1 MRVLA
6 QIRHDPRTIALLL
19 VVPSALLFL
28 LQQLLGDASFDR
40 LGAPM
45 VGMFPFITMFLV
57 TSISMLRERT
67 TGTLE
72 RLMTMPLAKLDL
84 LGGYGI
90 AFALLATVQA
100 LVTSAVAF
108 LLLGLDAA
116 GSTWLIIALAVLN
129 AVLGSALG
137 LLASAF
143 ASSEFQAVQFMPAF
157 VLPADPA
164 LRPARAAR
172 PDGRLAR
179 GDRLRAAA
187 HLRLRGARRGRR
199 RRRRARR
206 RGRRRRRAAGHD
218 GGGGRACRAHLAAAN
233 RLETLSTIVFALGMN
248 ASSSVGL

>member
-1 MRVLA
+1 MSARITLATTARVLA

-19 VVPSALLFL
+19 VVPSVLLFL
-28 LQQLLGDASFDR
+28 LQQLLGDLEFDR

-100 LVTSAVAF
+100 LVTAGVAF
-108 LLLGLDAA
+108 VLLGLDAA
-116 GSTWLIIALAVLN
+116 GSTALILALAVLN

-143 ASSEFQAVQFMPAF
+143 AASEFQAVQFMPAF
-157 VLPADPA
+157 VLPQILLCGLLVPLDQMAGWLEAIASVLPLTFAFEALDRVAVDGDALADVA
-164 LRPARAAR
+164 GEVTVLLGMAAV
-172 PDGRLAR
+172 AI
-179 GDRLRAAA
+179 A
-187 HLRLRGARRGRR
+187 
-199 RRRRARR
+199 
-206 RGRRRRRAAGHD
+206 
-218 GGGGRACRAHLAAAN
+218 LAA
-233 RLETLSTIVFALGMN
+233 LTLQRRTA
-248 ASSSVGL
+248 

>member
-1 MRVLA
+1 VSPRITLATATRVLE
-6 QIRHDPRTIALLL
+6 QIRHDRRTIALLL

-28 LQQLLGDASFDR
+28 LSEMLGSATFDR

-45 VGMFPFITMFLV
+45 LGMFPFITMFLV
-57 TSISMLRERT
+57 TSIAMLRERT

-100 LVTSAVAF
+100 LVTSGFVF
-108 LLLGLDAA
+108 LVLGLDTP
-116 GSTWLIIALAVLN
+116 GSPALIVFLAVLD

-157 VLPADPA
+157 VLPQILLCGLLVPRDQMAGWLDAIASVLPLTFAFEA
-164 LRPARAAR
+164 LDAVAVDGDGLGGVSGEIAVLVAFAAVAI
-172 PDGRLAR
+172 GL
-179 GDRLRAAA
+179 
-187 HLRLRGARRGRR
+187 GALTLRR
-199 RRRRARR
+199 RTA
-206 RGRRRRRAAGHD
+206 
-218 GGGGRACRAHLAAAN
+218 
-233 RLETLSTIVFALGMN
+233 
-248 ASSSVGL
+248 

>member
-1 MRVLA
+1 MSGRITLATTVRVLA

-19 VVPSALLFL
+19 VVPSVLLFL
-28 LQQLLGDASFDR
+28 LQQLLGDPQFDR

-57 TSISMLRERT
+57 TSIAMLRERT

-108 LLLGLDAA
+108 LALGLDAA

-143 ASSEFQAVQFMPAF
+143 AASEFQAVQFMPAF
-157 VLPADPA
+157 VLPQILLCGLLIPIDQMAGWLEAIASVLPLTFAFEALDAVAVDGSALGDVADQIAVLAGMTAVAIGLAA
-164 LRPARAAR
+164 LTLP
-172 PDGRLAR
+172 
-179 GDRLRAAA
+179 
-187 HLRLRGARRGRR
+187 
-199 RRRRARR
+199 RRA
-206 RGRRRRRAAGHD
+206 D
-218 GGGGRACRAHLAAAN
+218 
-233 RLETLSTIVFALGMN
+233 
-248 ASSSVGL
+248 

>member
-1 MRVLA
+1 MSARITTATTLRVLA
-6 QIRHDPRTIALLL
+6 QIRHDHRTIALLL

-28 LQQLLGDASFDR
+28 LQQLLGELEFDR

-108 LLLGLDAA
+108 ALLGLDAA
-116 GSTWLIIALAVLN
+116 GSTWLIIGLAVLN

-157 VLPADPA
+157 VLPQILLCGLLVPLDQMAGWLEAIASVLPLTFAFEALDAVSVDGDSLADVGGDVTVLLAMTAVAIGLAA
-164 LRPARAAR
+164 LT
-172 PDGRLAR
+172 L
-179 GDRLRAAA
+179 
-187 HLRLRGARRGRR
+187 RR
-199 RRRRARR
+199 RT
-206 RGRRRRRAAGHD
+206 D
-218 GGGGRACRAHLAAAN
+218 
-233 RLETLSTIVFALGMN
+233 
-248 ASSSVGL
+248 

>member
-1 MRVLA
+1 MSARITLATTVRVLA

-19 VVPSALLFL
+19 VVPSVLLFL
-28 LQQLLGDASFDR
+28 LQQLLGDPQFDR

-57 TSISMLRERT
+57 TSIAMLRERT

-108 LLLGLDAA
+108 LALGLDAA

-143 ASSEFQAVQFMPAF
+143 AASEFQAVQFMPAF
-157 VLPADPA
+157 VLPQILLCGLLIPLDQMAGWLEAIASVLPLTFAFEALDGVAVDGDALADVAGQVTVLLAMTAVAIA
-164 LRPARAAR
+164 LAA
-172 PDGRLAR
+172 LT
-179 GDRLRAAA
+179 L
-187 HLRLRGARRGRR
+187 RR
-199 RRRRARR
+199 RT
-206 RGRRRRRAAGHD
+206 D
-218 GGGGRACRAHLAAAN
+218 
-233 RLETLSTIVFALGMN
+233 
-248 ASSSVGL
+248 

>member
-1 MRVLA
+1 V
-6 QIRHDPRTIALLL
+6 
-19 VVPSALLFL
+19 LLFL
-28 LQQLLGDASFDR
+28 LQQLLGDAGFDR

-100 LVTSAVAF
+100 LITSAVAF

-157 VLPADPA
+157 VLPQILLCGLLVPRDQMADWLDAIASVLPLTFAFDA
-164 LRPARAAR
+164 LDAVAVDGADLGGVAGDVAVLAAMTAVAI
-172 PDGRLAR
+172 GLAA
-179 GDRLRAAA
+179 LT
-187 HLRLRGARRGRR
+187 LRR
-199 RRRRARR
+199 RTA
-206 RGRRRRRAAGHD
+206 
-218 GGGGRACRAHLAAAN
+218 
-233 RLETLSTIVFALGMN
+233 
-248 ASSSVGL
+248 

>member
-1 MRVLA
+1 LSARIAFATTVRVLA
-6 QIRHDPRTIALLL
+6 QIRHDPRTVALLL
-19 VVPSALLFL
+19 VVPSVLLFL
-28 LQQLLGDASFDR
+28 LQELLGDAQFDR
-40 LGAPM
+40 LGAPL

-72 RLMTMPLAKLDL
+72 RLMTMPLAKVDL

-100 LVTSAVAF
+100 LITAAVAF

-116 GSTWLIIALAVLN
+116 GSTWLIIGLAVLN

-157 VLPADPA
+157 VLPQILLCGLLVPLDQMAGWLEGIASVLPLTFAFDA
-164 LRPARAAR
+164 LDAVAVDGDALGDVSGQVVVLIAMTTVAVGLAA
-172 PDGRLAR
+172 LT
-179 GDRLRAAA
+179 L
-187 HLRLRGARRGRR
+187 RR
-199 RRRRARR
+199 RT
-206 RGRRRRRAAGHD
+206 D
-218 GGGGRACRAHLAAAN
+218 
-233 RLETLSTIVFALGMN
+233 
-248 ASSSVGL
+248 